1 MTTMRL
7 RAPTSKTQH
16 RAKLA
21 PFDVLWA
28 IAAPF
33 LALALRDPIIL
44 EQSDGFGDFGPAYQY
59 AFTTM
64 FFAFVSFLVF
74 RISDS
79 MSHLF
84 SVNDVLAI
92 CGAVMTTV
100 ASSSL
105 TLFVLTRMDGV
116 PRSTPLIYALVLG
129 AGLTVARTMAK
140 VSNVGAGANEETDET
155 QSLLPQHLRRV
166 LLIGADRFAAATI
179 KLVDCQRPRTT
190 LVVAALDPRMHFHG
204 RVISGVKIVGRVEEL
219 EEIVDEYQVHGV
231 EIDEV
236 WLSDDAAALPAEA
249 LQRLSEQCEARGLK
263 LKRIAVALNL
273 EPRVQEEPRPV
284 VASAPTA
291 EIDLPEYFRLKRV
304 LDILASAGLLIALM
318 PLATIA
324 ACFVLYDVGAPILF
338 WQQRIGRNGRKFLLY
353 KFRTYHAPFD
363 RRGNKIAQEDRLS
376 GLGRAIR
383 AGRLDEIP
391 QLLNVLVG
399 DMSLIGPR
407 PLLPIDQP
415 SDPRLRLSVR
425 PGITGWAQLNG
436 GTFVTPTEKDALDVW
451 YITHASLAL
460 DLKIA
465 IKTLLFSVT
474 GGEKMNH
481 AAVEEAVRW
490 RATLHPEIEAPAD
503 DLPDRKLRPA
513 AE

>member
-1 MTTMRL
+1 MRL
-7 RAPTSKTQH
+7 RAPTSKTKL
-16 RAKLA
+16 RPKLA
-21 PFDVLWA
+21 PFDALWA
-28 IAAPF
+28 IATPF
-33 LALALRDPIIL
+33 LALALRDPSVL
-44 EQSDGFGDFGPAYQY
+44 EQSDAFGDFGPAYQY
-59 AFTTM
+59 AFSTV

-74 RISDS
+74 RISDG

-84 SVNDVLAI
+84 SVHDVLAI
-92 CGAVMTTV
+92 CGAVATTV

-105 TLFVLTRMDGV
+105 ALFVLTRMDGV
-116 PRSTPLIYALVLG
+116 PRSTPLIYALLLG
-129 AGLTVARTMAK
+129 AGLIVARTMAR
-140 VSNVGAGANEETDET
+140 VSHVEASVKEEPEETP
-155 QSLLPQHLRRV
+155 SLMPQHVRRV
-166 LLIGADRFAAATI
+166 MVIGADRFAAATI

-190 LVVAALDPRMHFHG
+190 QIVAALDPRMHFHG
-204 RVISGVKIVGRVEEL
+204 RTINGVKIVGRVEEL
-219 EEIVDEYQVHGV
+219 EEILDEYQVHGV

-249 LQRLSEQCEARGLK
+249 LERLSEQCEKRALK
-263 LKRIAVALNL
+263 LNRIAAAFNL
-273 EPRVQEEPRPV
+273 EPRVQEEEHPV
-284 VASAPTA
+284 LSQPTA
-291 EIDLPEYFRLKRV
+291 EIELTEYFELKRI
-304 LDILASAGLLIALM
+304 LDIIASAGLLIALA
-318 PLATIA
+318 PLAAIA
-324 ACFVLYDVGAPILF
+324 ACLVLYDVGAPILF

-376 GLGRAIR
+376 RLGRTVR

-436 GTFVTPTEKDALDVW
+436 GTFVSPAEKDALDVW
-451 YITHASLAL
+451 YIKHASLAL

-490 RATLHPEIEAPAD
+490 RAALHPETEALAHD
-503 DLPDRKLRPA
+503 HLPDRKLRPA
-513 AE
+513 AV

>member
-1 MTTMRL
+1 MRL

-28 IAAPF
+28 IVAPF
-33 LALALRDPIIL
+33 LALALRDPVIL
-44 EQSDGFGDFGPAYQY
+44 EQSDAFGDFGPAYQY

-92 CGAVMTTV
+92 CGAVTTTV
-100 ASSSL
+100 ALSSM
-105 TLFVLTRMDGV
+105 TLFELTRMDGV

-140 VSNVGAGANEETDET
+140 VSNVGASAYEEPHEGR
-155 QSLLPQHLRRV
+155 SIPPQHLRRV

-204 RVISGVKIVGRVEEL
+204 RAISGVKIVGRLEEL
-219 EEIVDEYQVHGV
+219 EEIVDEYRVHGV

-249 LQRLSEQCEARGLK
+249 LQRLSEQCKNRGLK
-263 LKRIAVALNL
+263 LKRSAVALNL
-273 EPRVQEEPRPV
+273 EPRVREEPRPV
-284 VASAPTA
+284 VSEPAADVEVSQ
-291 EIDLPEYFRLKRV
+291 YFKLKRV
-304 LDILASAGLLIALM
+304 LDVLASAGLLIALT
-318 PLATIA
+318 PLAAFA
-324 ACFVLYDVGAPILF
+324 ACLVLYDVGAPILF

-436 GTFVTPTEKDALDVW
+436 GTFVTPAEKDALDVW
-451 YITHASLAL
+451 YILHASLAL

-490 RATLHPEIEAPAD
+490 RATLHPEAESEAPSHE
-503 DLPDRKLRPA
+503 RPA

>member
-1 MTTMRL
+1 MRL
-7 RAPTSKTQH
+7 RAPTSKTKN

-21 PFDVLWA
+21 LFDVLWA
-28 IAAPF
+28 IVAPF
-33 LALALRDPIIL
+33 LALALRDPVIL
-44 EQSDGFGDFGPAYQY
+44 EQSDGFGDFGPAFQY
-59 AFTTM
+59 AFTTI
-64 FFAFVSFLVF
+64 FFAFLSFLVF
-74 RISDS
+74 RISDG

-84 SVNDVLAI
+84 SVHDVLAV
-92 CGAVMTTV
+92 CGAVATTV

-105 TLFVLTRMDGV
+105 TLFVLTRMEGV

-129 AGLTVARTMAK
+129 SGLVLARTMARY
-140 VSNVGAGANEETDET
+140 SHAERSPNEQFEETP
-155 QSLLPQHLRRV
+155 SLMPQHVRRV

-179 KLVDCQRPRTT
+179 KLLNCQRPRTT

-204 RVISGVKIVGRVEEL
+204 RAMSGVKIIGRVEEL
-219 EEIVDEYQVHGV
+219 EAIVDEYQVHGV
-231 EIDEV
+231 DIDEV
-236 WLSDDAAALPAEA
+236 WLSDDAAALPVEA
-249 LQRLSEQCEARGLK
+249 MARLNQQCQNRGLK
-263 LKRIAVALNL
+263 LKPIAAALNL
-273 EPRVQEEPRPV
+273 EPRVQEDPRLYEWAPV
-284 VASAPTA
+284 G
-291 EIDLPEYFRLKRV
+291 EIELSRYFKLKRAM
-304 LDILASAGLLIALM
+304 DILASASLLIAVA
-318 PLATIA
+318 PLATIT
-324 ACFVLYDVGAPILF
+324 ACLVLYDVGAPLLF

-363 RRGNKIAQEDRLS
+363 RSGIKIAPEDRLS
-376 GLGRAIR
+376 RLGRAIR
-383 AGRLDEIP
+383 AARLDEIP

-436 GTFVTPTEKDALDVW
+436 GTFVTPAEKDALDVW
-451 YITHASLAL
+451 YIKHASIAL

-465 IKTLLFSVT
+465 VKTLLFSVT

-490 RATLHPEIEAPAD
+490 LARFHAEAGEPEGEMH
-503 DLPDRKLRPA
+503 PA

>member
-1 MTTMRL
+1 MRL
-7 RAPTSKTQH
+7 RAPTSKTKH

-28 IAAPF
+28 IASPF
-33 LALALRDPIIL
+33 LALALRDFSII
-44 EQSDGFGDFGPAYQY
+44 EESDAFGDFGPAYQY

-64 FFAFVSFLVF
+64 FFAFLSFLVF
-74 RISDS
+74 RISDG

-84 SVNDVLAI
+84 SVHDVLAV
-92 CGAVMTTV
+92 CGAVAMTV
-100 ASSSL
+100 ASSSM
-105 TLFVLTRMDGV
+105 TLFVLTRMEGV

-129 AGLTVARTMAK
+129 SGLILARTMTR
-140 VSNVGAGANEETDET
+140 VFHTGTSGNEEPEEAATFM
-155 QSLLPQHLRRV
+155 PRHVRRI

-179 KLVDCQRPRTT
+179 KLVNCQRPRTT
-190 LVVAALDPRMHFHG
+190 LVVAALDPRMDFHG
-204 RVISGVKIVGRVEEL
+204 RAMSGVQIVGRVEEL
-219 EEIVDEYQVHGV
+219 EEVVDEYKVHGV
-231 EIDEV
+231 DIDEV
-236 WLSDDAAALPAEA
+236 WLSDDAAALPPEA
-249 LQRLSEQCEARGLK
+249 LERLSEQCETRGLK
-263 LKRIAVALNL
+263 LKSVAAALNL
-273 EPRVQEEPRPV
+273 EPIMQEQPLVEEPAPV
-284 VASAPTA
+284 G
-291 EIDLPEYFRLKRV
+291 EIELTEYFKLKRV
-304 LDILASAGLLIALM
+304 MDVIASASLLIALA
-318 PLATIA
+318 PLAMIA
-324 ACFVLYDVGAPILF
+324 ACLVLYDVGAPILF

-363 RRGNKIAQEDRLS
+363 RRGNKLAPEDRLS
-376 GLGRAIR
+376 RLGRAVR

-436 GTFVTPTEKDALDVW
+436 GTLVTPAQKDALDVW
-451 YITHASLAL
+451 YIKHASLAL

-465 IKTLLFSVT
+465 IRTVLFSVT

-490 RATLHPEIEAPAD
+490 LAAFHAEAGASTNA
-503 DLPDRKLRPA
+503 LPDTDLQPA

>member
-1 MTTMRL
+1 MRL
-7 RAPTSKTQH
+7 RTPTSKTKQ

-33 LALALRDPIIL
+33 IALALRDPVIL
-44 EQSDGFGDFGPAYQY
+44 EQSDAFGDFGPAYQY
-59 AFTTM
+59 AFTTI
-64 FFAFVSFLVF
+64 FFAFLSFLLF
-74 RISDS
+74 RISDG

-92 CGAVMTTV
+92 CGAVTTTV
-100 ASSSL
+100 AASSL

-116 PRSTPLIYALVLG
+116 PRSTPVIYALVLG
-129 AGLTVARTMAK
+129 AGLFVARIVAAISH
-140 VSNVGAGANEETDET
+140 VEAAVVEEPEETPALT
-155 QSLLPQHLRRV
+155 PQHVRRIV
-166 LLIGADRFAAATI
+166 LIGADRFAAAAI
-179 KLVDCQRPRTT
+179 KLLDCQRPRTT
-190 LVVAALDPRMHFHG
+190 QIVAALDPRMQFHG
-204 RVISGVKIVGRVEEL
+204 RAISGVKIIGRVEEL
-219 EEIVDEYQVHGV
+219 EEIVDEYRVHGV
-231 EIDEV
+231 DIDEV

-249 LQRLSEQCEARGLK
+249 LDRLGEQCETRGLR
-263 LKRIAVALNL
+263 LKRISAALNL
-273 EPRVQEEPRPV
+273 EPRIVEQPCLL
-284 VASAPTA
+284 ASAPVND
-291 EIDLPEYFRLKRV
+291 IDLTDYFKLKRG
-304 LDILASAGLLIALM
+304 LDILASASLLIALA
-318 PLATIA
+318 PLAALA
-324 ACFVLYDVGAPILF
+324 ACLVLYDVGAPILF

-363 RRGNKIAQEDRLS
+363 RRGNKIAEEDRLS
-376 GLGRAIR
+376 RLGRAIR

-415 SDPRLRLSVR
+415 LDPRLRLSVR

-436 GTFVTPTEKDALDVW
+436 GTFVTPTEKDALDIW
-451 YITHASLAL
+451 YITHASLPL

-465 IKTLLFSVT
+465 IKTLLFSLT

-490 RATLHPEIEAPAD
+490 RETHHPQSEEPPAD

>member
-1 MTTMRL
+1 MRL
-7 RAPTSKTQH
+7 RAPTSKTKH

-33 LALALRDPIIL
+33 IALVLRDPAIL
-44 EQSDGFGDFGPAYQY
+44 EQADGFGDFGPPYQY

-64 FFAFVSFLVF
+64 FFAFLSFLVF
-74 RISDS
+74 RISDG
-79 MSHLF
+79 MSHLY
-84 SVNDVLAI
+84 SVNDVLAV
-92 CGAVMTTV
+92 CGAVTTTV

-129 AGLTVARTMAK
+129 AGLVLARAMAR
-140 VSNVGAGANEETDET
+140 VSDGGAGSIEEPEDAPALT
-155 QSLLPQHLRRV
+155 PQNLRRV
-166 LLIGADRFAAATI
+166 LIIGADRFAGATI
-179 KLVDCQRPRTT
+179 KLVNCQRPRTT
-190 LVVAALDPRMHFHG
+190 LIVAALDPRMDFHG
-204 RVISGVKIVGRVEEL
+204 RTMNGVKIVGRVEEL
-219 EEIVDEYQVHGV
+219 EEIVDEYRVHGV
-231 EIDEV
+231 DIDEV
-236 WLSDDAAALPAEA
+236 WLSDDAAALPTEA
-249 LQRLSEQCEARGLK
+249 LDLLSAQCENRGLK
-263 LKRIAVALNL
+263 IKRISTALNL
-273 EPRVQEEPRPV
+273 EPPPQEQIRRM
-284 VASAPTA
+284 APTPVK
-291 EIDLPEYFRLKRV
+291 EIEMTKYFKLKRA
-304 LDILASAGLLIALM
+304 LDVLASASLLIALL
-318 PLATIA
+318 PLSAVA
-324 ACFVLYDVGAPILF
+324 AALVLYDVGAPILF

-353 KFRTYHAPFD
+353 KFRTYHAPYD
-363 RRGNKIAQEDRLS
+363 RNGNKLADEDRLS
-376 GLGRAIR
+376 RLGRGIR

-407 PLLPIDQP
+407 PLLPVDQP

-436 GTFVTPTEKDALDVW
+436 GTFVTPSEKDALDIW

-460 DLKIA
+460 DIKIA
-465 IKTLLFSVT
+465 IQTLLFSVT

-481 AAVEEAVRW
+481 SAVEEAVRW
-490 RATLHPEIEAPAD
+490 REAHHPQPDPPAEESGEG
-503 DLPDRKLRPA
+503 KLRSA

>member
-1 MTTMRL
+1 MRL
-7 RAPTSKTQH
+7 RAPTSKTKH

-33 LALALRDPIIL
+33 IALALRDPAIL
-44 EQSDGFGDFGPAYQY
+44 EQSDAFGDFGPAYQY

-64 FFAFVSFLVF
+64 FFAFLSFLVF
-74 RISDS
+74 RISDG

-105 TLFVLTRMDGV
+105 TLFVLTRMEGV

-129 AGLTVARTMAK
+129 AGLIVARTMAR
-140 VSNVGAGANEETDET
+140 VSHVEASLNEETEET
-155 QSLLPQHLRRV
+155 LALLPQHRRRIIV
-166 LLIGADRFAAATI
+166 IGADRFADATI
-179 KLVDCQRPRTT
+179 KLVNCQRPRTT
-190 LVVAALDPRMHFHG
+190 QIVAALDPRMHFHG
-204 RVISGVKIVGRVEEL
+204 RAMSGVKIIGRVEEL
-219 EEIVDEYQVHGV
+219 EEIVDEYRVHGV
-231 EIDEV
+231 DIDEV

-249 LQRLSEQCEARGLK
+249 LERLSQQCENRGLK
-263 LKRIAVALNL
+263 LKSISAALNL
-273 EPRVQEEPRPV
+273 EPGTREQPRHAARAPV
-284 VASAPTA
+284 NEMELT
-291 EIDLPEYFRLKRV
+291 DYFKLKRG
-304 LDILASAGLLIALM
+304 LDILASASLLIALA
-318 PLATIA
+318 PLAALA
-324 ACFVLYDVGAPILF
+324 ASLVLYDVGAPILF

-363 RRGNKIAQEDRLS
+363 RSGNKLAEEDRLS
-376 GLGRAIR
+376 RLGRAIR

-436 GTFVTPTEKDALDVW
+436 GTFVTPAEKDALDIW

-465 IKTLLFSVT
+465 VKTLLFSVT
-474 GGEKMNH
+474 GGEKMNP

-490 RATLHPEIEAPAD
+490 RAAHHPQSEESPAN

>member
-1 MTTMRL
+1 MRL

-28 IAAPF
+28 IVAPF
-33 LALALRDPIIL
+33 LALTLRDPIIL
-44 EQSDGFGDFGPAYQY
+44 EQSDAFGDFGPAYQY

-92 CGAVMTTV
+92 CGAVTTTV

-129 AGLTVARTMAK
+129 AGLTAARLMAR
-140 VSNVGAGANEETDET
+140 VSNVGAGGNEEPEEAPSVT
-155 QSLLPQHLRRV
+155 PQQLRRV
-166 LLIGADRFAAATI
+166 LLIGVDRFAAATI
-179 KLVDCQRPRTT
+179 KLVSCQRPRTT
-190 LVVAALDPRMHFHG
+190 LVVAALDPRTHFHG
-204 RVISGVKIVGRVEEL
+204 RAISGVKIVGRVEEL
-219 EEIVDEYQVHGV
+219 EEVIDEYQVHGV

-236 WLSDDAAALPAEA
+236 WLSDDAAALPPEA
-249 LQRLSEQCEARGLK
+249 LQRIGEQCVNRGLK
-263 LKRIAVALNL
+263 LKRIATALSL

-284 VASAPTA
+284 VRAPIAAIELT
-291 EIDLPEYFRLKRV
+291 EYFKLKRV
-304 LDILASAGLLIALM
+304 MDILASAGLLIALT
-318 PLATIA
+318 PLAAIA
-324 ACFVLYDVGAPILF
+324 ACLVLYDVGAPILF
-338 WQQRIGRNGRKFLLY
+338 WQQRIGRHGRKFLLY

-363 RRGNKIAQEDRLS
+363 RRGNKVAKEDRLS
-376 GLGRAIR
+376 RLGRAIR

-436 GTFVTPTEKDALDVW
+436 GTLVSPSEKDALDVW
-451 YITHASLAL
+451 YIKHASLAL

-465 IKTLLFSVT
+465 IKTLLFSIT

-490 RATLHPEIEAPAD
+490 RASLHPEAEAAAR
-503 DLPDRKLRPA
+503 DLPERKLRPA

>member
-1 MTTMRL
+1 MRL
-7 RAPTSKTQH
+7 RVPTSKTKQ

-33 LALALRDPIIL
+33 IALALRDPSIL
-44 EQSDGFGDFGPAYQY
+44 EQSDAFGDFGPAYQY
-59 AFTTM
+59 AFTTI
-64 FFAFVSFLVF
+64 FFAFLSFLLF
-74 RISDS
+74 RISDG

-92 CGAVMTTV
+92 CGAVTTTV

-105 TLFVLTRMDGV
+105 TLFVLTRMEGV
-116 PRSTPLIYALVLG
+116 PRSTPLIYALVLA
-129 AGLTVARTMAK
+129 AGLIVVRTMAR
-140 VSNVGAGANEETDET
+140 VSHVEASVNEEPEEAPAL
-155 QSLLPQHLRRV
+155 SPRHVRRV
-166 LLIGADRFAAATI
+166 LVIGADRFAAAAI

-190 LVVAALDPRMHFHG
+190 QIVAALDPRMQFHG
-204 RVISGVKIVGRVEEL
+204 RAISGVKIIGPVEEL
-219 EEIVDEYQVHGV
+219 EGVVDEYRVHGV
-231 EIDEV
+231 DIDEV
-236 WLSDDAAALPAEA
+236 WLSDDADALPGEA
-249 LQRLSEQCEARGLK
+249 LDLLREQCENRGLK
-263 LKRIAVALNL
+263 LKRIAAALNL
-273 EPRVQEEPRPV
+273 EPRAREQPRPV
-284 VASAPTA
+284 APVPVD
-291 EIDLPEYFRLKRV
+291 EIGLTDYFKLKRG
-304 LDILASAGLLIALM
+304 LDILASASLLVALA
-318 PLATIA
+318 PLAALA
-324 ACFVLYDVGAPILF
+324 ACLVLYDVGAPILF
-338 WQQRIGRNGRKFLLY
+338 WQQRIGRHGRKFLLY
-353 KFRTYHAPFD
+353 KFRTYHAPID
-363 RRGNKIAQEDRLS
+363 RSGNKIAEEDRLS
-376 GLGRAIR
+376 RLGRGIR

-436 GTFVTPTEKDALDVW
+436 GTFVTPTEKEALDIW

-460 DLKIA
+460 DLKIG
-465 IKTLLFSVT
+465 IKSLLFSIT

-490 RATLHPEIEAPAD
+490 RETHHPQSESPAD
-503 DLPDRKLRPA
+503 DLPERKLRPA

>member
-1 MTTMRL
+1 MRL

-33 LALALRDPIIL
+33 LALALRDPVIL

-74 RISDS
+74 RISDG

-92 CGAVMTTV
+92 CGAVTTTV

-129 AGLTVARTMAK
+129 AGLIVARTMAR
-140 VSNVGAGANEETDET
+140 VSNVGASAAEEPEET
-155 QSLLPQHLRRV
+155 QSLASRNLRRV
-166 LLIGADRFAAATI
+166 LLIGVDRFAAATI
-179 KLVDCQRPRTT
+179 KLVYCQRPRTT
-190 LVVAALDPRMHFHG
+190 LIVAALDPRMHFHG
-204 RVISGVKIVGRVEEL
+204 RAISGVKIVGRVEEL
-219 EEIVDEYQVHGV
+219 EEVVAEYQVHGV

-236 WLSDDAAALPAEA
+236 WLSDDAATLPAEA
-249 LQRLSEQCEARGLK
+249 LQRLSEQCEKRALK

-273 EPRVQEEPRPV
+273 EPRVQEAEAPRPV
-284 VASAPTA
+284 VRAPIA
-291 EIDLPEYFRLKRV
+291 EIELPKYFKLKRV
-304 LDILASAGLLIALM
+304 LDVLASAGLLIALT
-318 PLATIA
+318 PLAAIA
-324 ACFVLYDVGAPILF
+324 ACLVLYDVGAPILF

-376 GLGRAIR
+376 RLGRAIR

-436 GTFVTPTEKDALDVW
+436 GTFVSPTEKDALDVW
-451 YITHASLAL
+451 YIKHASLAL

-490 RATLHPEIEAPAD
+490 RAALHPEAEASAH